1 MFRQYLIATYLLLIS
16 AIAMAQTYLPVTITG
31 YNSDLFAET
40 APNSLS
46 TTSMSTDLTNHVM
59 YTAGFAAGAGIAA
72 GVVNNGTIVSG
83 TRTYQIAPY
92 NQMNAVYVDVGATQ
106 TITLFATGTYSKISL
121 MGFSAEGNSSL
132 NIKLNFTDGSTTNYG
147 NHTLS
152 DWFNGANA
160 VYCCFSRCIRTATAP
175 YNIDGLPSNPRF
187 YPIDISLSCDDQK
200 KNLQTIIIQNMS
212 GTTGFTNAFVLAV
225 SGVSYSQSVFSFA
238 NNVTCPGGNNGSIN
252 LFVGGT
258 ATPFT
263 YSWNT
268 FPVQTTANATNL
280 SAGTYICK
288 ITDVNGCITYDTVT
302 VAELPPLTITT
313 QSNPSIICSGDTAHL
328 SVTGLSSFTWQPGG
342 QTSSPATVVPG
353 STTTYT
359 VTGTDGLGCIRTDS
373 VSIIVNA
380 LPLITILPN
389 PVSICEGD
397 STVLLASGAINYSW
411 SPSTGLSN
419 PNINAPHASPV
430 VTTTYTVT
438 GIGSN
443 NCSNTGTVE
452 VTVKPEPVIVVS
464 ANPST
469 ICQGDTTLLTAT
481 GLSSFFWN
489 PGGQTLPNI
498 VVSPSATT
506 TYTVAGNAANGCSG
520 QAQITIT
527 VNPIPLINVLPAA
540 ISICYG
546 DTVQLTAEGGVSYG
560 WSPATGLSDPG
571 TANPAASPLIST
583 NYTVTGENSNG
594 CIATASSLI
603 TVYPQV
609 IATAIAD
616 PSVICLGE
624 STQLSVAGLSTFTW
638 LPDGQTISP
647 VSVTP
652 LTSTVYTVTGID
664 NNGCESVGTVVVTVE
679 PLPQVIAS
687 TFDTLICNGNNAL
700 LTATGNATQYIWS
713 PGSYTGNS
721 ITVTP
726 VDSTQY
732 LLTGILGNCV
742 ATDTLQVDVLPAP
755 VVTFLPSTT
764 EGCDPLTVSFTDL
777 SMGGTTWEWT
787 FGDGGSATEMNPD
800 HLFHEGIWSITVTV
814 SNSFGCSTVLAMTDF
829 ITVYPAPIAAF
840 TVDPPMQ
847 QPVEL
852 TDATFHFSNQST
864 GANSFVWDFDDTTY
878 STEVNPIHTYKSAGL
893 YTVTLAA
900 AGPGGCSDT
909 VSKAF
914 VEVVPATTGF
924 IPNAFTPNGDGL
936 NDVFIPANLNLQS
949 LDLKI
954 FNRWGKV
961 IFQSEGALLGWDGTS
976 GGLQSEAGV
985 YVYLMTLQF
994 ENGQI
999 EVHKGNLTLLR

>member
-1 MFRQYLIATYLLLIS
+1 MFRRYLIATYLLLLS
-16 AIAMAQTYLPVTITG
+16 AIAMAQTYLPVSITG

-46 TTSMSTDLTNHVM
+46 TTSMSTDLTDHVM

-106 TITLFATGTYSKISL
+106 SITLFTTGTYSKISL

-160 VYCCFSRCIRTATAP
+160 VYCCFSRCIRTAAAP

-187 YPIDISLSCDDQK
+187 YPIDISLSCNDQK

-238 NNVTCPGGNNGSIN
+238 NNVSCPGGSNGSIN
-252 LFVGGT
+252 LFVTGT

-313 QSNPSIICSGDTAHL
+313 QATPSIICAGNTTQL
-328 SVTGLSSFTWQPGG
+328 TVTGLSSFNWQPGG
-342 QTSSPATVVPG
+342 QTSSPANVTPG
-353 STTTYT
+353 STATYT
-359 VTGTDGLGCIRTDS
+359 VTGTDGAGCLRTDS

-397 STVLLASGAINYSW
+397 SAVLMASGAVSYSW
-411 SPSTGLSN
+411 APSTGLSN
-419 PNINAPHASPV
+419 PNLDAPSASPSA
-430 VTTTYTVT
+430 TTVYTVT
-438 GIGSN
+438 GTDFN
-443 NCSNTGTVE
+443 NCSNSATVE
-452 VTVKPEPVIVVS
+452 VTVKPDPVILVS
-464 ANPST
+464 ANPSS
-469 ICQGDTTLLTAT
+469 ICEGDGALLSAS
-481 GLSSFFWN
+481 GLSSFLWN
-489 PGGQTLPNI
+489 PGGQTTSSILVTPA
-498 VVSPSATT
+498 VTT

-520 QAQITIT
+520 QMQVTVT
-527 VNPIPLINVLPAA
+527 VNALPQINALPVA
-540 ISICYG
+540 ISICSG
-546 DTVQLTAEGGVSYG
+546 DTVQLTAEGGISYS
-560 WSPATGLSDPG
+560 WSPAAGLSDPG
-571 TANPAASPLIST
+571 IATPDASPLIST
-583 NYTVTGENSNG
+583 TYTVTGQNVAG
-594 CIATASSLI
+594 CSAAATSQI
-603 TVYPQV
+603 TVHPPV
-609 IATAIAD
+609 TSSGAAN
-616 PSVICLGE
+616 PPVICLGE
-624 STQLSVAGLSTFTW
+624 STQLSVTGLATFNW
-638 LPDGQTISP
+638 LPGGQTVSP

-664 NNGCESVGTVVVTVE
+664 NNGCEAVGTVVVTVE
-679 PLPQVIAS
+679 PLPEVIAS
-687 TFDTLICNGNNAL
+687 SLDTLICSGSTAL
-700 LTATGNATQYIWS
+700 LTASGNATQYIWS
-713 PGSYTGNS
+713 PGPYSGSS
-721 ITVTP
+721 ITVAP
-726 VDSTQY
+726 ADSTQFI
-732 LLTGILGNCV
+732 LTGILGNCI
-742 ATDTLQVDVLPAP
+742 ATDTLQVNVIPAP
-755 VVTFLPSTT
+755 VVAFLPSIK
-764 EGCDPLTVSFTDL
+764 EGCDPLYVSFIDL
-777 SMGGTTWEWT
+777 SQDGSTWEWT
-787 FGDGGSATEMNPD
+787 FGDGGIAAEMNPD
-800 HLFHEGIWSITVTV
+800 HVFHEGIWSITETV
-814 SNSFGCSTVLAMTDF
+814 SNSFGCSTVLSMTDL
-829 ITVYPAPIAAF
+829 ITVYSAPIAAF

-847 QPVEL
+847 QQVEL

-864 GANSFVWDFDDTTY
+864 GAVSFVWDFDDNTL

-914 VEVVPATTGF
+914 LEVVPANTGF

-936 NDVFIPANLNLQS
+936 NDVFIPANSNLQS

-961 IFQSEGALLGWDGTS
+961 IFQSEGAPLGWDGTS